1 MLDEDSASIG
11 RFDRSFLVHMIKDF
25 FVILVLVT
33 IIEFSFKAG
42 LVWWNW
48 QTDGTNEAQIVAD
61 DLAENVRSIMRN
73 EGGPVAARTMYPI
86 LERNWTDLG
95 YDIAIEPSPVTV
107 ASIEEGFG
115 FSPVGIPAGDWP
127 DGAHKSAELRITAEA
142 FCTGCHAQA
151 EVGDVLGTI
160 TVRNYLAQDFAL
172 WAKDARL
179 TAALAGGK
187 ILLHSILLFLIL
199 KARMEP
205 LLGLRAT
212 VSSLARAYGGLHH
225 RAEIRTSDEFGA
237 LARDLN
243 LFLDRVNRLVA
254 ELDAVLDRV
263 VKVND
268 DIIAVQ
274 SDLRVGVDRVV
285 DGMRRVEREAML
297 AAKVEPRLS
306 NDWFEAMRLAITDL
320 DDALSKGAEHAEG
333 PARVAD
339 LTQSLRSVVGHA
351 EAQARTSEAL
361 FGKLAELG
369 DDSARLKDQIAEM
382 TRLEERM
389 KSIVEACS
397 MLVHRIRPK
406 VDGAPA

>member
-1 MLDEDSASIG
+1 
-11 RFDRSFLVHMIKDF
+11 
-25 FVILVLVT
+25 
-33 IIEFSFKAG
+33 
-42 LVWWNW
+42 
-48 QTDGTNEAQIVAD
+48 
-61 DLAENVRSIMRN
+61 
-73 EGGPVAARTMYPI
+73 
-86 LERNWTDLG
+86 
-95 YDIAIEPSPVTV
+95 DIAIEPSPVTV

-179 TAALAGGK
+179 TASLAGGK

-274 SDLRVGVDRVV
+274 SDLRLGVDRVV